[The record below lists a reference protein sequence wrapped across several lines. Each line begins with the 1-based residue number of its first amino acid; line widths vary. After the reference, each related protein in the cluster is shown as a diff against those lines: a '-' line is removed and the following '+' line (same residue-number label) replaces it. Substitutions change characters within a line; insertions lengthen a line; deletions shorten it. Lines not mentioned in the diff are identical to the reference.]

1 MSAAAKLQFW
11 FDGERKKNIFANM
24 KKWLWLAAV
33 TFILWACG
41 DSSSGLSTLDEDEV
55 AALCPESARGTFV
68 DERDGHEYHYT
79 TIGNQVWMAEDL
91 AYEKK
96 YYNED
101 GSELTDLC
109 DSVSCRCFITPF
121 KDRYPSIA
129 FEDSLC
135 PEGWHIPSNDEIDE
149 LMENVGGYEI
159 AGHILKSKSGW
170 GNVNPDEESNGTDGC
185 GFNLKPDWT
194 VFSEYDFSG
203 IEKDYYGSF
212 MSNTHIP
219 DSSSY
224 SEDRDGN
231 RYYHDI
237 FYTHMFYSRS
247 DTVARVGETYYL
259 VDRIRCIKD

>member
-1 MSAAAKLQFW
+1 
-11 FDGERKKNIFANM
+11 M
-24 KKWLWLAAV
+24 KKSLW
-33 TFILWACG
+33 FIWIILLVWACG
-41 DSSSGLSTLDEDEV
+41 DSSSGPSTLDEDEV

-91 AYEKK
+91 AYEKR

-101 GSELTDLC
+101 GSESTDRC
-109 DSVSCRCFITPF
+109 DSVSGRCFISPF
-121 KDRYPSIA
+121 KGRYPNIA

-135 PEGWHIPSNDEIDE
+135 PQGWHIPSNEEIDE
-149 LMENVGGYEI
+149 LMENVGGYEN

-170 GNVNPDEESNGTDGC
+170 GNINPDEESNGTDGC

-194 VFSEYDFSG
+194 VFSEYDLSG

-219 DSSSY
+219 DSSCY
-224 SEDRDGN
+224 GVDYDGN
-231 RYYHDI
+231 RHYHDI
-237 FYTHMFYSRS
+237 FYSHIFYSKS
-247 DTVARVGETYYL
+247 DTVTRWSSTYYL
-259 VDRIRCIKD
+259 VDHIRCIKD